1 MSLRFIIDGYNITN
15 HPDFCRQA
23 RKLPAGPRQALTSLI
38 ETKRLSG
45 SPRNQV
51 DIVFDGYP
59 GEEGVTQP
67 SRVNLIYSRD
77 ISADERIRKM
87 LETAANPKSI
97 VVVSDDKEIRS
108 FAGIF
113 GAQHLSVESFL
124 VSKEEGAALKR
135 KLAEPEISYTA
146 KHKINEELRKIWLK
160 E

>member
-15 HPDFCRQA
+15 HPDFCRKA
-23 RKLPAGPRQALTSLI
+23 RKSLADPRQALASLI
-38 ETKRLSG
+38 KTSRLSG

-59 GEEGVTQP
+59 GERGAVEP
-67 SRVNLIYSRD
+67 SGLNIIYSRD

-87 LETAANPKSI
+87 LEAAANPKSI

-113 GAQHLSVESFL
+113 GAQHLSVEDFL

-146 KHKINEELRKIWLK
+146 KHKINEELRRIWLK